1 MDLPAQ
7 PEVVARE
14 PTVRALIL
22 SAGKSTRL
30 GGKQKL
36 LLTAGGIPV
45 HEWHRRAL
53 IDYKTAVVVRPED
66 DAEVAATLTWAD
78 RIVPHA
84 KTDGPVGAIAAY
96 LRLFDDDTE
105 LLVVYADTLIQP
117 QPLPTGDWVGVSRL
131 TDRVWDYPNKYG
143 VWTRGELPATV
154 CIGLYRFTD
163 LHELRR
169 AINELGDTEDQHLP
183 DLLNLYQGRVYTTQ
197 VPIIGW
203 HDAGD
208 PAALARVP
216 NIA

>member
-1 MDLPAQ
+1 MDVPAQ

-14 PTVRALIL
+14 PTVRALII

-36 LLTAGGIPV
+36 LLTAGGTPV

-96 LRLFDDDTE
+96 LQVFADDTE

-131 TDRVWDYPNKYG
+131 TDRTWDHLNAYG
-143 VWTRGELPATV
+143 VWVKEALPTMV
-154 CIGLYRFTD
+154 GIGLYRFAD
-163 LHELRR
+163 IEQLRR
-169 AINELGDTEDQHLP
+169 AIATLGDKEDQHLP
-183 DLLNLYQGRVYTTQ
+183 DLLNLYKAQVYTPQ
-197 VPIIGW
+197 VPIAGW

-208 PAALARVP
+208 PTALARVP
-216 NIA
+216 NVA

>member
-1 MDLPAQ
+1 
-7 PEVVARE
+7 VARE
-14 PTVRALIL
+14 LTVRALIL

-36 LLTAGGIPV
+36 LVTAGGIPV

-53 IDYKTAVVVRPED
+53 TDYKTAVVVRPED

-78 RIVPHA
+78 RIVPHG

-105 LLVVYADTLIQP
+105 LLVVYADTLIP
-117 QPLPTGDWVGVSRL
+117 AQPLPSGDWVGVSPL
-131 TDRVWDYPNKYG
+131 TDRTWDYQNKYG
-143 VWTRGELPATV
+143 VWTRGELPAVV

-169 AINELGDTEDQHLP
+169 AISELGGKEDHHLP
-183 DLLNLYQGRVYTTQ
+183 DLLNLYQARVYTTQ
-197 VPIIGW
+197 AQITGW

-216 NIA
+216 QVL